1 LNLTTWRITK
11 HKHVRSAFT
20 GEGARLFGGRS
31 NSPGTPIIYIAQ
43 SQSLAV
49 LEVLVHLDSA
59 AILEKYVLLRVDF
72 EQSMVRDLNRS
83 ALPSSWR
90 ADPPPVETQAIGDEW
105 AAAGTSVAL
114 RVPSTLVPGESNFLL
129 NPQHPDFKKLK
140 IFKPQ
145 SFRFDPRLGDRH

>member
-1 LNLTTWRITK
+1 MVYL
-11 HKHVRSAFT
+11 
-20 GEGARLFGGRS
+20 
-31 NSPGTPIIYIAQ
+31 AQ

-59 AILEKYVLLRVDF
+59 AILEKYVVLRVDF
-72 EQSMVRDLNRS
+72 DESRVRDLNRS

-90 ADPPPVETQAIGDEW
+90 ADPPPLETQAIGDEW
-105 AAAGTSVAL
+105 VGAGTSVAF

-129 NPQHPDFKKLK
+129 NPRHSDFKTLK

-145 SFRFDPRLGDRH
+145 SFRFDPRFGERH

>member
-1 LNLTTWRITK
+1 M
-11 HKHVRSAFT
+11 
-20 GEGARLFGGRS
+20 
-31 NSPGTPIIYIAQ
+31 IYVAQ

-72 EQSMVRDLNRS
+72 DEARVTDLKKS
-83 ALPSSWR
+83 TLPATWR
-90 ADPPPVETQAIGDEW
+90 ADPPPVEAQAIGDQW
-105 AAAGTSVAL
+105 VAEEKSLVL

-129 NPQHPDFKKLK
+129 NPLHPDFKTLK

-145 SFRFDPRLGDRH
+145 SFRFDPRLTERD

>member
-1 LNLTTWRITK
+1 MNLTAWRITK

-20 GEGARLFGGRS
+20 GEGARLFGGRW
-31 NSPGTPIIYIAQ
+31 NSPGTPIIYVAQ

-72 EQSMVRDLNRS
+72 DESMVRDMNRS

-90 ADPPPVETQAIGDEW
+90 ADPPPAETQAIGDGW
-105 AAAGTSVAL
+105 VAAGTSVAL

>member
-1 LNLTTWRITK
+1 MKLTAWRITK
-11 HKHVRSAFT
+11 HKHLNSAFT
-20 GEGARLFGGRS
+20 GEGARLFGGRWS
-31 NSPGTPIIYIAQ
+31 SPGTPMIYVAQ

-72 EQSMVRDLNRS
+72 DESRVTDLKKS
-83 ALPSSWR
+83 TLPTTWR
-90 ADPPPVETQAIGDEW
+90 ADPPPVETQAIGDHW
-105 AAAGTSVAL
+105 VADEKSLVL

-129 NPQHPDFKKLK
+129 NPLHPDFKTLK

-145 SFRFDPRLGDRH
+145 SFRFDPRLNERD

>member
-1 LNLTTWRITK
+1 LNLTAWRITK

-20 GEGARLFGGRS
+20 GEGARLFGGRW
-31 NSPGTPIIYIAQ
+31 NSPGTPIIYVAQ

-105 AAAGTSVAL
+105 AATGMSVAL

-129 NPQHPDFKKLK
+129 NPQHPDFKTLK

-145 SFRFDPRLGDRH
+145 SFRFDPRLSERR

>member
-1 LNLTTWRITK
+1 LKLTAWRITK
-11 HKHVRSAFT
+11 HRHLNSAFT
-20 GEGARLFGGRS
+20 GEGARLFGGRW
-31 NSPGTPIIYIAQ
+31 NSPGTSMIYVAQ

-72 EQSMVRDLNRS
+72 DEARVTDLKKS
-83 ALPSSWR
+83 TLPPTWR
-90 ADPPPVETQAIGDEW
+90 ADPPPVETQAIGDQW
-105 AAAGTSVAL
+105 VAEEKSLVL

-129 NPQHPDFKKLK
+129 NPLHPDFKTLK

-145 SFRFDPRLGDRH
+145 SFSFDPRLTERN